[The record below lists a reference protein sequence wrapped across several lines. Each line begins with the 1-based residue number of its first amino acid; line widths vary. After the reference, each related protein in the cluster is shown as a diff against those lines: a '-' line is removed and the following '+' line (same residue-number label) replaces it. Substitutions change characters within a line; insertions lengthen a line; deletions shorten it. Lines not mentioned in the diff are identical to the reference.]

1 MLSEIGRSNP
11 LVIVFVSLCSG
22 IFLWLRDISALFFCL
37 IILFCLLSRTRIIH
51 AAIGIILGIVSIWL
65 APSWVDIEEGL
76 HNIDG
81 VVFSSEYGEGTYR
94 MILNN
99 VKVDGRKVRGHAQ
112 LSVYRD
118 VVCLAPGSVVGAVA
132 RFRAQMGL
140 GNHDEFDYKQFL
152 LSKGIVMKGVVK
164 SPDDLTIKVYVRPCG
179 LKYAVNTS
187 LSQLARPE
195 AEVLKAMLTGD
206 TSGITDSI
214 QDSFNSLGI
223 SHLIAISGLNMAII
237 MIIGYTVI
245 FSLLRI
251 IPPVSLRLDAPLIAQ
266 VGAVMAV
273 VIYTLF
279 VGPNIPTLRA
289 AIMACCVILSFFL
302 HRKPHV
308 LESLAIAGIIILILW
323 PYSLYSASFL
333 LTFAAVLGIIGTIQ
347 KGAALPQWAHL
358 ITIPII
364 VAVFTMPII
373 IYLFG
378 FISWTGI
385 LVNII
390 IVPFFS
396 IAIMPV
402 GIAGLLV
409 FPFSHPFASY
419 LFSLANDAIGLLM
432 LMSKSLG
439 TLIAIPRPPIY
450 WVYSCYGG
458 LIIAFF
464 AAKSFWRTLALVAF
478 CLAIVFIPILQHRI
492 SMQSALC
499 FDFISVGQGD
509 SILLTKGPHAVLID
523 AGPAQ
528 TGFDMGRHV
537 VAPHL
542 LGRGIAA
549 LDLVIV
555 THMHPDHS
563 GGIPYM
569 LERFPIKEVWTSEPQ
584 TDNPNFQEIARI
596 TKEKSIP
603 MKSVC
608 LGDSLHLGSMAIDVL
623 GPLAVFDAQKGK
635 LDMNMQSVVV
645 LAGDGSMKGLFMG
658 DADMFGEL
666 IVAHLQ
672 KDINADVLK
681 VAHHG
686 GERSCLDPFLDEVRP
701 RIAVISCGLNN
712 IYGDPSPESLVRLE
726 KRGIKTYRTDQHG
739 EIMITSLS
747 PGFNVKSGH
756 PPADKH

>member
-266 VGAVMAV
+266 VGAVIAV

-378 FISWTGI
+378 FIS
-385 LVNII
+385 
-390 IVPFFS
+390 
-396 IAIMPV
+396 
-402 GIAGLLV
+402 
-409 FPFSHPFASY
+409 
-419 LFSLANDAIGLLM
+419 
-432 LMSKSLG
+432 
-439 TLIAIPRPPIY
+439 
-450 WVYSCYGG
+450 
-458 LIIAFF
+458 
-464 AAKSFWRTLALVAF
+464 
-478 CLAIVFIPILQHRI
+478 
-492 SMQSALC
+492 
-499 FDFISVGQGD
+499 
-509 SILLTKGPHAVLID
+509 
-523 AGPAQ
+523 
-528 TGFDMGRHV
+528 
-537 VAPHL
+537 
-542 LGRGIAA
+542 
-549 LDLVIV
+549 
-555 THMHPDHS
+555 
-563 GGIPYM
+563 
-569 LERFPIKEVWTSEPQ
+569 
-584 TDNPNFQEIARI
+584 
-596 TKEKSIP
+596 
-603 MKSVC
+603 
-608 LGDSLHLGSMAIDVL
+608 
-623 GPLAVFDAQKGK
+623 
-635 LDMNMQSVVV
+635 
-645 LAGDGSMKGLFMG
+645 
-658 DADMFGEL
+658 
-666 IVAHLQ
+666 
-672 KDINADVLK
+672 
-681 VAHHG
+681 
-686 GERSCLDPFLDEVRP
+686 
-701 RIAVISCGLNN
+701 
-712 IYGDPSPESLVRLE
+712 
-726 KRGIKTYRTDQHG
+726 
-739 EIMITSLS
+739 
-747 PGFNVKSGH
+747 
-756 PPADKH
+756 

>member
-1 MLSEIGRSNP
+1 MLSEIGRTNP

-22 IFLWLRDISALFFCL
+22 TLLLLHDIPALFFSL
-37 IILFCLLSRTRIIH
+37 IILFCLLSRSRIIH
-51 AAIGIILGIVSIWL
+51 AAIGIIIGIVSICL
-65 APSWVDIEEGL
+65 APSWVELEGV
-76 HNIDG
+76 HSIQG
-81 VVFSSEYGEGTYR
+81 VVSSSEYGEGTYR
-94 MILNN
+94 MILKN
-99 VKVDGRKVRGHAQ
+99 VIVDGRKVRGHAQ
-112 LSVYRD
+112 LSTYRD
-118 VVCLAPGSVVGAVA
+118 VVNLAPGSVVVGVA
-132 RFRAQMGL
+132 RFRTQMGF
-140 GNHDEFDYKQFL
+140 GNQDEFDYKQFL

-164 SPDDLTIKVYVRPCG
+164 RPDDLTIKRYVRPSG
-179 LKYAVNTS
+179 LKYALNTS
-187 LSQLARPE
+187 LSRLSSPE

-214 QDSFNSLGI
+214 QDRFNSLGI
-223 SHLIAISGLNMAII
+223 SHLIAISGLNMAIV

-245 FSLLRI
+245 FSILRI
-251 IPPVSLRLDAPLIAQ
+251 IPPVSLRLDAPLLAQ
-266 VGAVMAV
+266 VGAVIAV
-273 VIYTLF
+273 IIYTMF

-289 AIMACCVILSFFL
+289 AIMACCVILSFFQ

-347 KGAALPQWAHL
+347 KGVALPQWAHL
-358 ITIPII
+358 ITIPVI

-378 FISWTGI
+378 FISWSGI
-385 LVNII
+385 LVNIFV
-390 IVPFFS
+390 VPFFS

-419 LFSLANDAIGLLM
+419 LFSLANDAIGLLIM
-432 LMSKSLG
+432 ISHSFG
-439 TLIAIPRPPIY
+439 TLIVVPRPPIY
-450 WVYSCYGG
+450 WVCLCYCG
-458 LIIAFF
+458 LIFAFF
-464 AAKSFWRTLALVAF
+464 TAKTFWRSLLLVAM
-478 CLAIVFIPILQHRI
+478 CLVIVSIPIIQHRI
-492 SMQSALC
+492 SMEGPLC

-509 SILLTKGPHAVLID
+509 SILITKGPHAVLID

-542 LGRGIAA
+542 LARGIDA

-555 THMHPDHS
+555 THMHPDHV
-563 GGIPYM
+563 GGIPYL
-569 LERFPIKEVWTSEPQ
+569 LERFPIKEVWTNAHQS
-584 TDNPNFQEIARI
+584 DNPNFQEIVRI

-603 MKSVC
+603 IKSVS
-608 LGDSLHLGSMAIDVL
+608 LGDSLHLGSLAIDVL
-623 GPLAVFDAQKGK
+623 GPLAQIDAQKNK

-645 LAGDGSMKGLFMG
+645 LAGDSGMKGLFMG
-658 DADMFGEL
+658 DSDMFGEL
-666 IVAHLQ
+666 IIAHLQ
-672 KDINADVLK
+672 NDINADILK
-681 VAHHG
+681 VSHHG
-686 GERSCLDPFLDEVRP
+686 GQRSCLDPFLDEVRP
-701 RIAVISCGLNN
+701 KIAVISCGLNN
-712 IYGDPSPESLVRLE
+712 VYGDPSTESLMRLN

-747 PGFNVKSGH
+747 PGFEVKSGH
-756 PPADKH
+756 PPADNH

>member
-22 IFLWLRDISALFFCL
+22 ILLWLHDIPALFFCL
-37 IILFCLLSRTRIIH
+37 IILSCLISRSRIIH
-51 AAIGIILGIVSIWL
+51 AVIGIILGIVSIWL
-65 APSWVDIEEGL
+65 APSWVDLEEGL
-76 HNIDG
+76 HTIDG
-81 VVFSSEYGEGTYR
+81 VVVSSEYGEGTYR
-94 MILNN
+94 MILKNA
-99 VKVDGRKVRGHAQ
+99 KMDGRKVRGHAQ

-118 VVCLAPGSVVGAVA
+118 VVDLAPGSVVGAVA
-132 RFRAQMGL
+132 TFRAQMGF
-140 GNHDEFDYKQFL
+140 GNIDEFDYKLFL

-164 SPDDLTIKVYVRPCG
+164 SPDDFTIKRYVRPCG
-179 LKYAVNTS
+179 LKYAINSS
-187 LSQLARPE
+187 LSGLTKPE

-214 QDSFNSLGI
+214 QDRFNSLGI

-251 IPPVSLRLDAPLIAQ
+251 IPPVALRLDAPFIAQ
-266 VGAVMAV
+266 VGAVTAV

-279 VGPNIPTLRA
+279 VGPIIPTLRA
-289 AIMACCVILSFFL
+289 AIMACCVIISFFL

-308 LESLAIAGIIILILW
+308 LESLAISGIIILILW

-358 ITIPII
+358 ITIPVI
-364 VAVFTMPII
+364 VAAFTMPII

-378 FISWTGI
+378 FISWSGI

-402 GIAGLLV
+402 GIAGLIV
-409 FPFSHPFASY
+409 FPFSHALASY
-419 LFSLANDAIGLLM
+419 LFSLSNDAIGLLM
-432 LMSKSLG
+432 LMSKIFG
-439 TLIAIPRPPIY
+439 TLIAVPRPPIY

-464 AAKSFWRTLALVAF
+464 AARSLSRTLSLVVF
-478 CLAIVFIPILQHRI
+478 CLAIVSIPIMQNRI
-492 SMQSALC
+492 AMGRPLC
-499 FDFISVGQGD
+499 FDFMSVGQGD
-509 SILLTKGPHAVLID
+509 SILITKGSHAVLID

-528 TGFDMGRHV
+528 AGFDMGRHV

-542 LGRGIAA
+542 LARGVAS

-555 THMHPDHS
+555 THMHPDHA

-569 LERFPIKEVWTSEPQ
+569 LERFPVTEVWTNAPQ
-584 TDNPNFQEIARI
+584 IDNPNFQEIARI

-608 LGDSLHLGSMAIDVL
+608 LGDSLYLGSLAIDVL
-623 GPLAVFDAQKGK
+623 GPLARFDAQKGK

-645 LAGDGSMKGLFMG
+645 LAGDTGMKGLFMG

-666 IVAHLQ
+666 IIAHLE
-672 KDINADVLK
+672 KNINADVLK
-681 VAHHG
+681 VSHHG

-701 RIAVISCGLNN
+701 KIAVISCGLNN
-712 IYGDPSPESLVRLE
+712 VYGDPSPEPLMRLN

-747 PGFNVKSGH
+747 PVFEVKSGH
-756 PPADKH
+756 PPADNH

>member
-1 MLSEIGRSNP
+1 MLSDTGRSNP
-11 LVIVFVSLCSG
+11 LVVVFVSLCSG
-22 IFLWLRDISALFFCL
+22 IFLWLHDIPALFLSL
-37 IILFCLLSRTRIIH
+37 IILFCLISRSRIIH

-65 APSWVDIEEGL
+65 APSWADLEEGL

-81 VVFSSEYGEGTYR
+81 VVSSSEYGGGTYR
-94 MILNN
+94 MILKN
-99 VKVDGRKVRGHAQ
+99 VIVEGRKVRGHAQ
-112 LSVYRD
+112 LGAYRD

-132 RFRAQMGL
+132 RFRAQTGF
-140 GNHDEFDYKQFL
+140 GNYDEFDYKQFL

-164 SPDDLTIKVYVRPCG
+164 GPDDLTIKRYVRPCG

-187 LSQLARPE
+187 LSQFASPE

-237 MIIGYTVI
+237 MIIGYTAI

-251 IPPVSLRLDAPLIAQ
+251 IPPVALRLDAPLLAQ

-302 HRKPHV
+302 NRKPHV

-347 KGAALPQWAHL
+347 RGAALPQWAQL
-358 ITIPII
+358 ITIPVI

-396 IAIMPV
+396 LAIMPL

-409 FPFSHPFASY
+409 FPFSLPFASY

-458 LIIAFF
+458 LIISFF
-464 AAKSFWRTLALVAF
+464 AVKSFRRTLSLVAF
-478 CLAIVFIPILQHRI
+478 CLAIVFIPILQNRLI
-492 SMQSALC
+492 MERPLG

-509 SILLTKGPHAVLID
+509 SILVTKGLHAVLID

-542 LGRGIAA
+542 LRRGIAA

-569 LERFPIKEVWTSEPQ
+569 LERFPIKEVWTNAPQ
-584 TDNPNFQEIARI
+584 IDNPNFQEIVRI

-603 MKSVC
+603 LKSVC
-608 LGDSLHLGSMAIDVL
+608 LGDSLYLGSLAIDVL
-623 GPLAVFDAQKGK
+623 NPLTRVYTKKGK

-681 VAHHG
+681 VSHHG

-701 RIAVISCGLNN
+701 GIAVISCGLNN
-712 IYGDPSPESLVRLE
+712 VYGDPSPESLMRLN

-747 PGFNVKSGH
+747 PGLNVKLGH
-756 PPADKH
+756 PPADNH

>member
-1 MLSEIGRSNP
+1 MDL
-11 LVIVFVSLCSG
+11 
-22 IFLWLRDISALFFCL
+22 D
-37 IILFCLLSRTRIIH
+37 
-51 AAIGIILGIVSIWL
+51 
-65 APSWVDIEEGL
+65 EGL
-76 HNIDG
+76 HTIDG
-81 VVFSSEYGEGTYR
+81 VVSSSEFGEGTYR
-94 MILNN
+94 MILKN
-99 VKVDGRKVRGHAQ
+99 VIVDGRKVSGHAQ
-112 LSVYRD
+112 LSVYRE
-118 VVCLAPGSVVGAVA
+118 VVDLAPGSVVRAVA
-132 RFRAQMGL
+132 RFKARMGF
-140 GNHDEFDYKQFL
+140 GNQDEFDYKRFL

-164 SPDDLTIKVYVRPCG
+164 SPYDLTIKRYLKPYG
-179 LKYAVNTS
+179 LKHTVNTS
-187 LSQLARPE
+187 LSKLASPE

-251 IPPVSLRLDAPLIAQ
+251 IPPVALRLDAPLIAQ

-302 HRKPHV
+302 HRKPQV
-308 LESLAIAGIIILILW
+308 LESLAIAGIIILIFW

-347 KGAALPQWAHL
+347 KGAALPQWSTL

-385 LVNII
+385 IVNIL

-396 IAIMPV
+396 IAIMPL
-402 GIAGLLV
+402 GIAGLFV
-409 FPFSHPFASY
+409 FPFSSPCASY
-419 LFSLANDAIGLLM
+419 LFSLANHAIGILM
-432 LMSKSLG
+432 LMSHSFG

-464 AAKSFWRTLALVAF
+464 AAKSSLRTLLLIAF
-478 CLAIVFIPILQHRI
+478 CLAIVFIPIIQHRI
-492 SMQSALC
+492 DMERSLC

-509 SILLTKGPHAVLID
+509 SILVTKGPHAVLID

-542 LGRGIAA
+542 LRRGIAA

-569 LERFPIKEVWTSEPQ
+569 LERFPIKEVWTNASQ
-584 TDNPNFQEIARI
+584 IDNPNFQEILRI
-596 TKEKSIP
+596 TNEKSIP

-608 LGDSLHLGSMAIDVL
+608 LGDNLHLGSLAIDVL
-623 GPLAVFDAQKGK
+623 NPLTRLDTPKGK

-645 LAGDGSMKGLFMG
+645 LAGDGDMKGLFMG

-666 IVAHLQ
+666 IVSHLQ
-672 KDINADVLK
+672 MDINADVLK
-681 VAHHG
+681 VSHHG
-686 GERSCLDPFLDEVRP
+686 GERSCLDPFLDKVRP
-701 RIAVISCGLNN
+701 KIAVISCGLNN
-712 IYGDPSPESLVRLE
+712 VYGDPSPESMKRLE
-726 KRGIKTYRTDQHG
+726 KRRIKTYRTDQHG

-747 PGFNVKSGH
+747 QGFNVKSGH
-756 PPADKH
+756 PPADNH

>member
-22 IFLWLRDISALFFCL
+22 ILLWLHDMPALFFSL

-65 APSWVDIEEGL
+65 APSWVDLEEGL
-76 HNIDG
+76 HTIDG
-81 VVFSSEYGEGTYR
+81 VVSSSEYGEGTYR
-94 MILNN
+94 IILKNT
-99 VKVDGRKVRGHAQ
+99 KVDGRKVRGHAQ
-112 LSVYRD
+112 LSIYRD
-118 VVCLAPGSVVGAVA
+118 VVNLAPGSVVGVIA
-132 RFRAQMGL
+132 RFRAQMGF
-140 GNHDEFDYKQFL
+140 GNQDEFDYKQFL

-164 SPDDLTIKVYVRPCG
+164 SPEDLTIKRYVKPCG

-187 LSQLARPE
+187 LSGLAKPE
-195 AEVLKAMLTGD
+195 AEVLKAMLTSD

-214 QDSFNSLGI
+214 QDRFNSLGI

-245 FSLLRI
+245 FSILRI
-251 IPPVSLRLDAPLIAQ
+251 IPPISLRLDAPLLAQ

-323 PYSLYSASFL
+323 PYSLYSVSFL

-347 KGAALPQWAHL
+347 KGSALPQWVHL

-364 VAVFTMPII
+364 VAIFTMPII

-396 IAIMPV
+396 LAIMPL

-409 FPFSHPFASY
+409 FPFLHPFASY
-419 LFSLANDAIGLLM
+419 LFSLANHAIGLLL
-432 LMSKSLG
+432 LMSHIFG

-450 WVYSCYGG
+450 WVYSCYGAI
-458 LIIAFF
+458 IIAFY
-464 AAKSFWRTLALVAF
+464 AAKTFWRTLSLVAF
-478 CLAIVFIPILQHRI
+478 CLAIVFIPIIQHCI
-492 SMQSALC
+492 SIQRPLC
-499 FDFISVGQGD
+499 FNFISVGQGD
-509 SILLTKGPHAVLID
+509 SILITKGPHAVLID

-542 LGRGIAA
+542 LRRGIAA

-569 LERFPIKEVWTSEPQ
+569 LERFPTKEVWTNAPQ
-584 TDNPNFQEIARI
+584 SDNPNFQEIERI
-596 TKEKSIP
+596 TKEKAIP
-603 MKSVC
+603 IKNVC
-608 LGDSLHLGSMAIDVL
+608 LGDSLHLGSLAIDVL
-623 GPLAVFDAQKGK
+623 GPLTQFAAQNGK

-645 LAGDGSMKGLFMG
+645 LAGDDSMKGLFMG

-672 KDINADVLK
+672 KNINAGVLK
-681 VAHHG
+681 VSHHG
-686 GERSCLDPFLDEVRP
+686 GERSCLDPFLNQVRP
-701 RIAVISCGLNN
+701 QIAVISCGLNN
-712 IYGDPSPESLVRLE
+712 IYGDPSPESLIRLN

>member
-1 MLSEIGRSNP
+1 MQRL
-11 LVIVFVSLCSG
+11 
-22 IFLWLRDISALFFCL
+22 
-37 IILFCLLSRTRIIH
+37 
-51 AAIGIILGIVSIWL
+51 
-65 APSWVDIEEGL
+65 
-76 HNIDG
+76 
-81 VVFSSEYGEGTYR
+81 
-94 MILNN
+94 
-99 VKVDGRKVRGHAQ
+99 
-112 LSVYRD
+112 
-118 VVCLAPGSVVGAVA
+118 
-132 RFRAQMGL
+132 RAQKGF
-140 GNHDEFDYKQFL
+140 GNYDEFDYKQFL
-152 LSKGIVMKGVVK
+152 LSKGIVIKGVVK
-164 SPDDLTIKVYVRPCG
+164 GTDDLTIKRYVKPSG

-187 LSQLARPE
+187 LSGLAKPE
-195 AEVLKAMLTGD
+195 AEVLKAMLTSD

-214 QDSFNSLGI
+214 QDSFNSLGL

-245 FSLLRI
+245 FSVLRI
-251 IPPVSLRLDAPLIAQ
+251 IPPVALRLDAPLLAQ
-266 VGAVMAV
+266 VGAVMSV

-279 VGPNIPTLRA
+279 VGSNIPTLRA

-358 ITIPII
+358 ITIPVI

-396 IAIMPV
+396 LAIMPL
-402 GIAGLLV
+402 GIGGLLV
-409 FPFSHPFASY
+409 FPLSHTLASY
-419 LFSLANDAIGLLM
+419 LFSLANDAIGLLL
-432 LMSKSLG
+432 LMSKSFG
-439 TLIAIPRPPIY
+439 TMIAIPRPPIY

-458 LIIAFF
+458 LIIAYF
-464 AAKSFWRTLALVAF
+464 AAKSFWRTLSLVAF

-492 SMQSALC
+492 SMERPLC
-499 FDFISVGQGD
+499 FDFINVGQGD
-509 SILLTKGPHAVLID
+509 SILITKGPHAVLID

-542 LGRGIAA
+542 LRRGIAA

-569 LERFPIKEVWTSEPQ
+569 LERFPIKEVWTNSPQ
-584 TDNPNFQEIARI
+584 IDNPNFQEIMRI

-603 MKSVC
+603 LKSVC
-608 LGDSLHLGSMAIDVL
+608 LGDNL
-623 GPLAVFDAQKGK
+623 
-635 LDMNMQSVVV
+635 
-645 LAGDGSMKGLFMG
+645 
-658 DADMFGEL
+658 
-666 IVAHLQ
+666 
-672 KDINADVLK
+672 
-681 VAHHG
+681 
-686 GERSCLDPFLDEVRP
+686 
-701 RIAVISCGLNN
+701 
-712 IYGDPSPESLVRLE
+712 
-726 KRGIKTYRTDQHG
+726 
-739 EIMITSLS
+739 TS
-747 PGFNVKSGH
+747 GKSGH
-756 PPADKH
+756 